1 MVGNSRRDSTLGL
14 TRASWMASLFLRNH
28 RRSQHHTN
36 HPRSRR
42 HPQWRVQF
50 YPPLFATFLFATDAV
65 RPSGWITYLLMP
77 VFIAGFAFLAIGWAL
92 MLASSA
98 AACAL
103 YRITSR

>member
-1 MVGNSRRDSTLGL
+1 
-14 TRASWMASLFLRNH
+14 
-28 RRSQHHTN
+28 
-36 HPRSRR
+36 
-42 HPQWRVQF
+42 
-50 YPPLFATFLFATDAV
+50 
-65 RPSGWITYLLMP
+65 LLMP